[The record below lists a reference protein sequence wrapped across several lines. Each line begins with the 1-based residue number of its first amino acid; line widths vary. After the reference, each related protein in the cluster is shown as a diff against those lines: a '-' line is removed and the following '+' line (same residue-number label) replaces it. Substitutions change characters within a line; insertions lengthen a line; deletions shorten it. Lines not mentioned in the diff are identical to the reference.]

1 MIPLEYLLASSTHEN
16 LSDSPPKK
24 PDRISN
30 MSTLQPRPSWNP
42 CLSVLLVLSEGNQ
55 KESGS
60 GCLSLMANPTHKKP
74 SVVVILPGWSH
85 PFETYLSTWE
95 SSQIGVNMKR
105 VWNHHLGF
113 AWLNKNKPNIFTI
126 EMTKGDMET
135 RIQVRRF
142 IGNLIPPRPLKPS
155 WFMMSHSFNDHF
167 RMEFSYDFLESGV
180 SKIRDLS

>member
-1 MIPLEYLLASSTHEN
+1 MKTYQIHLQKTLIEFEKIFQH
-16 LSDSPPKK
+16 
-24 PDRISN
+24 SN
-30 MSTLQPRPSWNP
+30 HGHP

-60 GCLSLMANPTHKKP
+60 GCLQSLMANPTHKKP
-74 SVVVILPGWSH
+74 CICGESYWVEVFLGGRLSH

-135 RIQVRRF
+135 RIQVKRF
-142 IGNLIPPRPLKPS
+142 IGNLIPRRPLKPS